1 MKRIKRERRKKEL
14 QQEVEKIPYDELYF
28 FRYTTRPSTTENVI
42 KISLYQTELEDRLA
56 NVEIIN

>member
-1 MKRIKRERRKKEL
+1 M
-14 QQEVEKIPYDELYF
+14 QEKVEKIPYDELYF
-28 FRYTTRPSTTENVI
+28 LKYTTKPSTTENVM